1 LKILSKSTKIRDTLI
16 DERYKMQS
24 KYSVQSYI
32 SYSLA
37 TAHRKVH
44 TSLTRRLRDL
54 GVQVEAWRV
63 MEILENDSD
72 LTMGDLAEVVLMNP
86 PTLTK
91 LVDRMVS
98 DGIVH
103 RRIANKDQRQVN
115 LVLAEL
121 GRKRIA
127 QIREQVQIEDD
138 EIFEKIGREKAELL
152 KSLLA
157 EIGDKNTH

>member
-1 LKILSKSTKIRDTLI
+1 
-16 DERYKMQS
+16 MQN

-37 TAHRKVH
+37 TAHRKIH
-44 TSLTRRLRDL
+44 NSLKKRLKEY

-63 MEILENDSD
+63 MEILESEAK

-103 RRIANKDQRQVN
+103 RRVGNEDQRQVN
-115 LVLAEL
+115 LVLTEL
-121 GRKRIA
+121 GHKRIA
-127 QIREQVQIEDD
+127 QIRKEVQSEDD
-138 EIFEKIGREKAELL
+138 LIFEKIGHEKAELL
-152 KSLLA
+152 KSLLSELSDA
-157 EIGDKNTH
+157 TPN